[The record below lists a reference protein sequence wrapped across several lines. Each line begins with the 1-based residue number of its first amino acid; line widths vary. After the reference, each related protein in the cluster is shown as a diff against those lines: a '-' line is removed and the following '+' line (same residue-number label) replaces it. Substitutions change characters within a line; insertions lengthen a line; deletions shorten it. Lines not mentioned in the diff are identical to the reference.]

1 MTGCFPTKQ
10 SFKRSG
16 FSNPLVSGMMTFVM
30 GIVTMIRL
38 TRNMPKKLTDATLY
52 STATYYDDLAEDQ
65 VNTHKLAGPAISE
78 AEYFG
83 MMKRLG
89 ELEGKVIALS
99 GKPATM
105 PPEKEEM
112 LNAALS
118 RVDALEQELASTK
131 KVLL

>member
-1 MTGCFPTKQ
+1 
-10 SFKRSG
+10 
-16 FSNPLVSGMMTFVM
+16 
-30 GIVTMIRL
+30 
-38 TRNMPKKLTDATLY
+38 MPKKLTDATLY
-52 STATYYDDLAEDQ
+52 STATYYDDLVKDQ
-65 VNTHKLAGPAISE
+65 VNSHKLAGPAISE

-89 ELEGKVIALS
+89 ELEGTVIALS
-99 GKPATM
+99 AKPATM

-131 KVLL
+131 KVLLCTSMYDVFTSAGKFVGTF